1 MKIYSYEA
9 PATVGILSMFVF
21 SGVSKLFSP
30 KTQMF
35 DVDRLQK
42 AFLRLSINLPRSLF
56 FYLLLFVGIFEI
68 AASGLILYDVFFD
81 EKSKGR
87 LSSRSKMAT
96 FSLIAFTSLV
106 TLMFYVF
113 PPKWRALL
121 SNIST
126 VSGLLFLYQIIV
138 RNTIQTESTIPNE
151 TIKRVEKLMKQK
163 GKWASARTGMGM
175 SWMSFNQ
182 RPMGATR
189 GGRDLL
195 FLSKWNVFV
204 FEHLQIQCKWRILNL
219 LLNR

>member
-163 GKWASARTGMGM
+163 GK
-175 SWMSFNQ
+175 
-182 RPMGATR
+182 
-189 GGRDLL
+189 
-195 FLSKWNVFV
+195 
-204 FEHLQIQCKWRILNL
+204 
-219 LLNR
+219 